1 MNNKLQSKPI
11 VFKSFTISYYKLLV
25 LANYFLDKNSLRI
38 KLMNLD
44 KIEKIIKSFF
54 ISLKSLYLCYKCLTV
69 LIFRFK

>member
-25 LANYFLDKNSLRI
+25 LANYFLDENSLRI

-44 KIEKIIKSFF
+44 KIEKIIKSF
-54 ISLKSLYLCYKCLTV
+54 LLV
-69 LIFRFK
+69 